1 MSQVAGSGRAAG
13 IRSRRQLQSE
23 IKDAILADFVL
34 SGRVPPG
41 GRLPSEAELSELF
54 GASRVTVR
62 AALQSL
68 KDQGYI
74 RISRGSGSHV
84 LPRPELIPSGLD
96 RLVSFDTFAR
106 QSGQEM
112 QTADVELGVAPP
124 GDPVVPDFD
133 VDKGELVI
141 RVSRTKVLDGHR
153 CALVVDHVPASILSL
168 DVLRERFRGSVL
180 DLLLDTPGAAA
191 YSECTITPTV
201 ADASLAAILE
211 VPIGTAL
218 LRLSEHTRDG
228 DGRLVNRSE
237 SWFNPAYFE
246 FHLRRRRD
254 D

>member
-1 MSQVAGSGRAAG
+1 MNRGESTPRAEG
-13 IRSRRQLQSE
+13 IRTRRQLQTE
-23 IKDAILADFVL
+23 IKDAILADFIL
-34 SGRVPPG
+34 SGKVAPG
-41 GRLPSEAELSELF
+41 DRLPSEAELGDLF

-68 KDQGYI
+68 RDQGYI
-74 RISRGSGSHV
+74 RIARGSGSHV
-84 LPRPELIPSGLD
+84 LPRPDMVRSGLD

-106 QSGQEM
+106 QSGHRM
-112 QTADVELGVAPP
+112 GTADIELGVAHP
-124 GDPVVPDFD
+124 GDTVIQDFVD
-133 VDKGELVI
+133 DKGKPIL

-153 CALVVDHVPASILSL
+153 CAFVVDHVPASVLPL
-168 DVLRERFRGSVL
+168 EVLRERFEGSVL

-201 ADASLAAILE
+201 ADASLAAILD
-211 VPIGTAL
+211 VDLGAPL
-218 LRLSEHTRDG
+218 LQLSEHTCSA

-237 SWFNPAYFE
+237 SWFDPGYFE